1 VNDATDLDSLL
12 IAGHVAD
19 EGRARRPGRGRSG
32 PRVVGKLLAGF
43 LVGTATA
50 ASAVGGTMALAHT
63 VLTRSVDTVFVTP
76 DAPVL
81 SHPEAAPGEAA
92 PGDVVPSGPDPRASD
107 EGYGRPP
114 AAGQHLD
121 DGLSEDHPGQPAQP
135 EVPQDPHS
143 NG

>member
-1 VNDATDLDSLL
+1 
-12 IAGHVAD
+12 
-19 EGRARRPGRGRSG
+19 
-32 PRVVGKLLAGF
+32 VVGKLLAGF

-92 PGDVVPSGPDPRASD
+92 PGGVVPSEAAPGDVVPSEAAPGDVVPSGPDPSASD